1 MNTYPAVDNMPQEK
15 PCYDLEERTLK
26 FAKRAIRFSS
36 EIVKTIPHIEITK
49 QFIRAAGSVGANY
62 IEANESTSKR
72 EFTYKIAICRKE
84 VKEARYW
91 LKLMDLSLD
100 WENRE
105 REDLIAEATEL
116 LKIFAS
122 IILKSR

>member
-1 MNTYPAVDNMPQEK
+1 MNTFPTVDNILQAK
-15 PCYDLEERTLK
+15 PCYDLEERTFK

-36 EIVKTIPHIEITK
+36 EIVKTVPHIEITK

-62 IEANESTSKR
+62 IEANESNSKR

-105 REDLIAEATEL
+105 RGNLIAEATEL
-116 LKIFAS
+116 LKIFAA